1 MGSEPAHAAG
11 GAKMSDLKAWRCK
24 ECGTILGWQDE
35 SGLSVALEAVERYTL
50 PSRSEEIWVTC
61 RRCGAIQIWRARVEL
76 RPGPAGKSG
85 RRPELKPL
93 R

>member
-1 MGSEPAHAAG
+1 MTNP
-11 GAKMSDLKAWRCK
+11 KAWRCK

-35 SGLSVALEAVERYTL
+35 SGLSVVLEAVKRYTL

-61 RRCGAIQIWRARVEL
+61 RHCGTVQIWRARVEL
-76 RPGPAGKSG
+76 PHKPPPGESG
-85 RRPELKPL
+85 RGPELKPI